1 VYVFRTRLPV
11 ASERIATPL
20 LPHDLHVLSLPL
32 AFILSQDQTL
42 HCKCCLI
49 LTLLIQRIN
58 VVKSNV
64 IRLTYLFPDLH
75 RECCYFPTFKD
86 LLAFHSLARDDEP
99 PIFFMGV
106 QSYRPYHS
114 QPKLFASFRL
124 IFNFFKRTSKKN
136 LKRIAK
142 IQPDDFTTNF
152 YRECLYTFITPVIH
166 FLSTDR

>member
-58 VVKSNV
+58 VSNR
-64 IRLTYLFPDLH
+64 IYFALTYLALFIVSNY
-75 RECCYFPTFKD
+75 EQ
-86 LLAFHSLARDDEP
+86 LLLLPNFQRSFSHLRDP
-99 PIFFMGV
+99 FFMGV
-106 QSYRPYHS
+106 QSYEP
-114 QPKLFASFRL
+114 
-124 IFNFFKRTSKKN
+124 
-136 LKRIAK
+136 
-142 IQPDDFTTNF
+142 
-152 YRECLYTFITPVIH
+152 
-166 FLSTDR
+166 